1 MDAQKTRKPEVARKA
16 PMKVQSELWDN
27 VRVLDSKLGEIA
39 ELAIDESFTAGGDPY
54 NRTGKHVIVKLDE
67 NAEE

>member
-1 MDAQKTRKPEVARKA
+1 MDGQKTRKPEVARKA

-27 VRVLDSKLGEIA
+27 VRVLDSELGEIDK
-39 ELAIDESFTAGGDPY
+39 LAIDESFTAGGDPY

>member
-1 MDAQKTRKPEVARKA
+1 MDGQKTRKSEAARKA
-16 PMKVQSELWDN
+16 PLKVQNELWDS
-27 VRVLDSKLGEIA
+27 VRVLGSELGEID

-54 NRTGKHVIVKLDE
+54 NSTGKHVIVKLDE

>member
-1 MDAQKTRKPEVARKA
+1 MDAQKTRKPEVARKV

-27 VRVLDSKLGEIA
+27 VRVLDSELGEIDK
-39 ELAIDESFTAGGDPY
+39 LAIDESFTAGGDPY
-54 NRTGKHVIVKLDE
+54 NSTGKHVIVKLDE